1 VCQLL
6 VAGVIVVTG
15 LVNYS
20 NFFSVTA
27 LQRYVVT
34 STAIISTTNGL
45 SGPRG

>member
-1 VCQLL
+1 MCQLL

-15 LVNYS
+15 LVLITATS
-20 NFFSVTA
+20 SA